1 MPIHLDPIPPG
12 GRRRLP
18 GARPM
23 AACTLALALVVAGST
38 AAGAATIPRASLP
51 ADAGD
56 GHYLVTLKDQP
67 AATYDGTLDGLARTK
82 VDAGARLDA
91 QSDVVQRYTDHLAKA
106 QRSVADSIGVTPT
119 HEYSLTTNGFSADLT
134 AAQVRA
140 LGRSADVLSVEPDQT
155 VHTQSTP
162 ATRALGLEGDHGLWA
177 AAGGAD
183 KAGAGTVI
191 ADIDSGIAPDNP
203 SFAGKALASTPGDEP
218 YLDGTGIAFRKADG
232 SVFHGTCQT
241 GAGFT
246 AADCSTKLIGARYF
260 IAGRDASKD
269 PLGPQ
274 ETRSARDAGGHGT
287 HTASTAAG
295 DAGVTATIQGRVLDT
310 ISGVAPAAKIAAYKV
325 CWQGPDP
332 TVETDDG
339 CQASDV
345 IAAIDQATADGA
357 DVINMSL
364 GGSGK
369 SPDAWQRALLGA
381 ASAGVFVAASA
392 GNSGPDAGTVTN
404 LDPWITTVAAS
415 SVPDN
420 YSATVTLGDGTKHS
434 GGSIT
439 VPTTVTGPLVSA
451 AAAGVAGAK
460 SPELCGKGTLDPA
473 KVKGRIVQCDRGV
486 SARID
491 KSAEVLRAGGIGMI
505 LTNVKADSED
515 LDTHTVPTVHVDV
528 DARPAIVAYAAK
540 AGATATLTPGNT
552 SGVVRPAPQVTGFS
566 SRGPDLPDG
575 GDIIKPD
582 ITAPGSGI
590 PAAYADIDGKPGFA
604 VLSGTSMSSPHI
616 AGFALDYLG
625 IHPKASPAEIK
636 SAMMTTA
643 TDTVDAKGQAAPDPF
658 AQGAGEIA
666 PARYLHPGL
675 VYPSGP
681 KDWAG
686 YAAQTGLEL
695 PHPAAAVPVSQL
707 NLPSIA
713 VGKLVGSTTVTRTV
727 TSQAAGTWTASVQG
741 VAGADVKVSPAKLT
755 FTAPG
760 QTRSF
765 QVRITTKAGTATGSW
780 STGSLTW
787 TGPGGTVRSPV
798 AVRPEAVEAPARVS
812 GSGTAGKVAVP
823 VTPGV
828 SGRIALTASGLAKG
842 EVLHAA
848 SGTPSGPSASLAKDE
863 GMELPFTVAAGE
875 EALVLDATPRDGAS
889 DLSLLL
895 QSVGADGTRKV
906 VDIQETSSPSERI
919 VVPAPPAGKY
929 VATLE
934 AESVAGTAQKAD
946 VDLTRYDVTA
956 SGGQGSFAVSPAQLP
971 VTQGRKATYTA
982 SWSGLA
988 AGSAYVGL
996 VTYAGSDAS
1005 TLVDVTTPAAA
1016 AAAPVA
1022 SAPPVISGTPDVGQT
1037 LTASTGTWTPVGTT
1051 FATQW
1056 LSDGKPIPGATAS
1069 VLRVTSKLSGTALTA
1084 RVTATAPGGAT
1095 ADATS
1100 APVTARYAADVRM
1113 TLTTPAGAP
1122 SGSACIDV
1130 SVRSGARAAATG
1142 SVTVP
1147 VGDRTFTVPLD
1158 GSGSGHLDVSGIQPG
1173 DYSVRASYAGDGV
1186 VGAGTSPARKWHV
1199 AG

>member
-1 MPIHLDPIPPG
+1 MPIHRDPLPP
-12 GRRRLP
+12 GRRRRVP
-18 GARPM
+18 AVRPLV
-23 AACTLALALVVAGST
+23 ACAIALALVAAGST
-38 AAGAATIPRASLP
+38 AAGAAVVPQAAVPL
-51 ADAGD
+51 DAAD

-91 QSDVVQRYTDHLAKA
+91 QSDDVQRYADHLAKA
-106 QRSVADSIGVTPT
+106 QHSVAESIGVTPT
-119 HEYSLTTNGFSADLT
+119 HEYSLTTNGFSAALT

-140 LGRSADVLSVEPDQT
+140 LGHDADVLSVEPDQT
-155 VHTQSTP
+155 MHTQSTP
-162 ATRALGLEGDHGLWA
+162 ATRSLGLEGDHGLWA
-177 AAGGAD
+177 AAGGVD

-203 SFAGKALASTPGDEP
+203 SFAGKPLGTTPGDEP
-218 YLDGTGIAFRKADG
+218 YRDGTGTAFRKADG
-232 SVFHGTCQT
+232 SVFHGACQT
-241 GAGFT
+241 GDGFT
-246 AADCSTKLIGARYF
+246 ADDCSTKLIGARYF
-260 IAGRDASKD
+260 IAGRDASED

-274 ETRSARDAGGHGT
+274 ETRSPRDAGGHGT

-295 DAGVTATIQGRVLDT
+295 DAGVPAVIDGRVLDT
-310 ISGVAPAAKIAAYKV
+310 ISGVAPAARIAAYKV

-332 TVETDDG
+332 SSETDDG
-339 CQASDV
+339 CQVSDI

-357 DVINMSL
+357 DVINTSL

-369 SPDAWQRALLGA
+369 SPDEYQRALLGA

-404 LDPWITTVAAS
+404 LEPWITTVAAS

-420 YSATVTLGDGTKHS
+420 YSATVTLGDGTKYS
-434 GGSIT
+434 GGSIS
-439 VPTTVTGPLVSA
+439 VRSAVTGPLVRA
-451 AAAGVAGAK
+451 ADSGLSGAK

-473 KVKGRIVQCDRGV
+473 KVTGRIVQCDRGV
-486 SARID
+486 SGRID
-491 KSAEVLRAGGIGMI
+491 KSAEVKRAGGIGMI

-528 DARPAIVAYAAK
+528 DARPAILAYAAK

-552 SGVVRPAPQVTGFS
+552 SGVQRPAPQVVGFS

-582 ITAPGSGI
+582 ITAPGAGI

-604 VLSGTSMSSPHI
+604 VESGTSMSSPHI

-625 IHPKASPAEIK
+625 IHPKASPSEIK

-643 TDTVDAKGQAAPDPF
+643 TDTVDAKGKASTDPF

-666 PARYLHPGL
+666 PGRYLHPGL

-681 KDWAG
+681 ADWAG

-713 VGKLVGSTTVTRTV
+713 VGKLIGSTTVTRTV
-727 TSQAAGTWTASVQG
+727 TSQSAGTWTASVQG
-741 VAGADVKVSPAKLT
+741 VAGVDVKVSPAKLT

-765 QVRITTKAGTATGSW
+765 QVRISAKAGTATGSW
-780 STGSLTW
+780 ATGSLTW

-798 AVRPEAVEAPARVS
+798 AVQPQAVDAPAHVT
-812 GSGTAGKVAVP
+812 GSGTTGEVDVP
-823 VTPGV
+823 VTSGV

-842 EVLHAA
+842 QPLHAA
-848 SGTPSGPSASLAKDE
+848 AGSTTGPGGSLAKDAFVDFP
-863 GMELPFTVAAGE
+863 LTVSAGE
-875 EALVLDATPRDGAS
+875 EALVLDAIPRDGAS
-889 DLSLLL
+889 DLSLELD
-895 QSVGADGTRKV
+895 SVGADGTRTP
-906 VDIQETSSPSERI
+906 VDVEVTSSPSERI
-919 VVPAPPAGKY
+919 VQAAPPAGKY
-929 VATLE
+929 VATVE
-934 AESVAGTAQKAD
+934 AETVAGTAKKAD
-946 VDLTRYDVTA
+946 FDLTRYDVA
-956 SGGQGSFAVSPAQLP
+956 GSGGEGSFAVSPAQLP
-971 VTQGRKATYTA
+971 VTQGRKATYSA

-988 AGSAYVGL
+988 AGARYVGL
-996 VTYAGSDAS
+996 VSYSGSDAT
-1005 TLVDVTTPAAA
+1005 TLVDVTTPAAPV
-1016 AAAPVA
+1016 APVA
-1022 SAPPVISGTPDVGQT
+1022 SAPPVISGTADVGQT
-1037 LTASTGTWTPVGTT
+1037 LTASTGTWTPTGTT

-1056 LSDGKPIPGATAS
+1056 LSDGKPIAGATAS
-1069 VLRVTSKLSGTALTA
+1069 TLRVTSRLSGHAVAA

-1095 ADATS
+1095 AEATS
-1100 APVTARYAADVRM
+1100 APVTPRYAADVRLR
-1113 TLTTPAGAP
+1113 LTTPAGAP
-1122 SGSACIDV
+1122 AGSACIDV
-1130 SVRSGARAAATG
+1130 SVRSGAHTAATG
-1142 SVTVP
+1142 AVSVP
-1147 VGDRTFTVPLD
+1147 IGDRTYSVPLD
-1158 GSGSGHLDVSGIQPG
+1158 ASGAGHLDVSGIQPG
-1173 DYSVRASYAGDGV
+1173 DHSVRASYSGDAV
-1186 VGAGTSPARKWHV
+1186 VGAGTSPVRKWHV